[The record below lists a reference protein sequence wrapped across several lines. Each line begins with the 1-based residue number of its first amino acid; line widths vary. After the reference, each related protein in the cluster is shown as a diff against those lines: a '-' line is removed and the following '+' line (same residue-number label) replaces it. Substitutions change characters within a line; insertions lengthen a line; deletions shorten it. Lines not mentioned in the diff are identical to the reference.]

1 MKNKLLNII
10 QNIKITTN
18 YLISKGFD
26 EKKIIKNDL
35 GEDSIIFDIGSN
47 LGSFIRFIS
56 SNNKNKNLSFYS
68 FEPVSN
74 LIDFQNKLELPDKHK
89 LISNNVAIT
98 TKKSPVKFF
107 ESTVSSQSTIHKET
121 MKIGK
126 TKQEYEVE
134 AISIDK
140 YCHERNIENIDL
152 LKIDTE
158 GNDFD
163 VLVSAKNLIENNK
176 IKLIKI
182 ELNNNEKNFLDICEF
197 LFKNKYELIGMLN
210 HTYVDNK
217 LIIFDCYFKVNKL

>member
-1 MKNKLLNII
+1 
-10 QNIKITTN
+10 
-18 YLISKGFD
+18 
-26 EKKIIKNDL
+26 
-35 GEDSIIFDIGSN
+35 
-47 LGSFIRFIS
+47 
-56 SNNKNKNLSFYS
+56 
-68 FEPVSN
+68 
-74 LIDFQNKLELPDKHK
+74 
-89 LISNNVAIT
+89 
-98 TKKSPVKFF
+98 
-107 ESTVSSQSTIHKET
+107 

-182 ELNNNEKNFLDICEF
+182 ELNNNEK
-197 LFKNKYELIGMLN
+197 
-210 HTYVDNK
+210 
-217 LIIFDCYFKVNKL
+217 IF

>member
-1 MKNKLLNII
+1 MLVHIMEKQSKYYKRNFKLKKFFLLRQARLILEFWKKIIKKKKFSNVEIFNMGLGDIPMESFINQTKESSSSTINKLNINSKYLYRKLKLLKIKKEEDFI
-10 QNIKITTN
+10 QKLPIKITT
-18 YLISKGFD
+18 LD
-26 EKKIIKNDL
+26 
-35 GEDSIIFDIGSN
+35 
-47 LGSFIRFIS
+47 
-56 SNNKNKNLSFYS
+56 
-68 FEPVSN
+68 N
-74 LIDFQNKLELPDKHK
+74 LINEK
-89 LISNNVAIT
+89 
-98 TKKSPVKFF
+98 
-107 ESTVSSQSTIHKET
+107 
-121 MKIGK
+121 
-126 TKQEYEVE
+126 
-134 AISIDK
+134 
-140 YCHERNIENIDL
+140 NIENIDL

>member
-26 EKKIIKNDL
+26 EKKIIKNNL
-35 GEDSIIFDIGSN
+35 AEDSIIFDIGSN

-68 FEPVSN
+68 FEPISN

-98 TKKSPVKFF
+98 TKNSPVKFF

-197 LFKNKYELIGMLN
+197 LFKISMN
-210 HTYVDNK
+210 
-217 LIIFDCYFKVNKL
+217 